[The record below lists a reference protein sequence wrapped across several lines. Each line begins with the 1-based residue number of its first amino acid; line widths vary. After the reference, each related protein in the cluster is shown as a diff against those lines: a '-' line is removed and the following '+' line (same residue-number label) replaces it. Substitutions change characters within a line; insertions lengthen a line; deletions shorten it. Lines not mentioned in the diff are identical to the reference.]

1 MVKYKD
7 EIELEAANVQK
18 ENKVWKA
25 YKKNLENYCWR
36 PQICLLGIQK
46 NEGWVRTFTQYFKSD
61 RLHLYSLSSV
71 FVCIIANK

>member
-7 EIELEAANVQK
+7 ESELEAASVQK

-25 YKKNLENYCWR
+25 YKKPPENYWWR

-46 NEGWVRTFTQYFKSD
+46 NETFTQYFKSD
-61 RLHLYSLSSV
+61 RLHSTHWVQYLY
-71 FVCIIANK
+71 A